1 MNVASG
7 VLSELMSAKMEISKE
22 RFEMFTNI
30 TVRFKVQ
37 SIVWVLFLK
46 FNTNYNPQFFAAQ
59 IQIPIPNKYF
69 GIGYKGLFFC

>member
-30 TVRFKVQ
+30 TVRFKLQ

-46 FNTNYNPQFFAAQ
+46 LNQT
-59 IQIPIPNKYF
+59 IIPNSLRPKFKFQIF
-69 GIGYKGLFFC
+69 GIWKLRLSFL